1 MKQVFDRPSV
11 TPSAIV
17 IVGSGVVG
25 TATGEGF
32 LELGHDVTFVDI
44 SARRVRELQDRGL
57 NASTTVDL
65 PADRA
70 AFIILTLP
78 TPNVGHAY
86 DLSAFTEGTAAVGRA
101 LATSAPAHTV
111 VVRSTVPP
119 GTSDELVRPVLER
132 ESGKT
137 AGTGF
142 EVASN
147 PEFLR
152 AATADEDF
160 LMPWMTVLAR
170 RRTQRGAHGRPLQE
184 LRRRGPD
191 VLRTRRRP
199 SS

>member
-1 MKQVFDRPSV
+1 MKQVFDRPSA

-44 SARRVRELQDRGL
+44 SERRVQELQERGL

-65 PADRA
+65 PADRS

-101 LATSAPAHTV
+101 LATSAP
-111 VVRSTVPP
+111 
-119 GTSDELVRPVLER
+119 
-132 ESGKT
+132 
-137 AGTGF
+137 
-142 EVASN
+142 
-147 PEFLR
+147 
-152 AATADEDF
+152 
-160 LMPWMTVLAR
+160 
-170 RRTQRGAHGRPLQE
+170 GAH
-184 LRRRGPD
+184 
-191 VLRTRRRP
+191 RRRP
-199 SS
+199 FDRAARHERRAGPPRPRAGVGQDRRARASSSRPTRSSCGPPRPWRTSATRG